1 MPTFGTRSRSSL
13 ASCHP
18 DLRDLFAAVVESY
31 DCSVLEGA
39 RSQERQEE
47 LYRQGKSTLDGV
59 DKRSKHQVTEEEPL
73 SRAVDV
79 LPYPIDWGDTKRM
92 YHFAGYVLSTA
103 DRMGIRL
110 RWGGDW
116 DGDIQTAGSQ
126 DQSFYD
132 LPHFELLRS
141 P

>member
-1 MPTFGTRSRSSL
+1 MPSFGASSRSRL
-13 ASCHP
+13 DSCHP
-18 DLRDLFAAVVESY
+18 DLQDLFAAVVESY
-31 DCSVLEGA
+31 DCSVLEGH
-39 RSQERQEE
+39 RSQERQQE
-47 LYRQGKSTLDGV
+47 LYRQGKSKLDGV
-59 DKRSKHQVTEEEPL
+59 NKKSKHQGSP

-79 LPYPIDWGDTKRM
+79 LPYPISWSDTKRM
-92 YHFAGYVLSTA
+92 YHFAGYVLSMA
-103 DRMGIRL
+103 DRMGIRI